1 MRSAIRSSGTIAIV
15 GMLFLA
21 PASHQLRAEDRFGEP
36 EIAQSGSPDDNLAT
50 SSGPGAHEAESEDLD
65 SMVVGSERL
74 DSHTVGS
81 EDPMG
86 MVVGAED
93 LDADEG
99 HSRALQSLA
108 TAAAPGA
115 DRGTEGSSSEAP
127 TNDAVA
133 AAGRTSPPSPVQ
145 SEIGL
150 IHRDK
155 QALAEARE
163 RNARAEGAYSNMM
176 ARDYP
181 RGEARLQI
189 VAERQA
195 AQRALK
201 AANERYSADLNGGAP
216 ASR

>member
-1 MRSAIRSSGTIAIV
+1 MKSALRSSATIAIV
-15 GMLFLA
+15 GMLFLV
-21 PASHQLRAEDRFGEP
+21 PATHQVRAEDRFGQP
-36 EIAQSGSPDDNLAT
+36 EMAQSGSPDDNLAT
-50 SSGPGAHEAESEDLD
+50 SSGPGAHEAESEDPD
-65 SMVVGSERL
+65 SMVVGTERL
-74 DSHTVGS
+74 DSHTVRS

-93 LDADEG
+93 LDAHEG

-108 TAAAPGA
+108 TSPAPGA
-115 DRGTEGSSSEAP
+115 DRGTEGSGSAAA

-133 AAGRTSPPSPVQ
+133 PAGPMSPPSSIQ
-145 SEIGL
+145 AATGL

-155 QALAEARE
+155 QALVDARE
-163 RNARAEGAYSNMM
+163 RNTRAEGAYSNMM

-195 AQRALK
+195 SQQALK
-201 AANERYSADLNGGAP
+201 AAEERYSSDLNGGGP